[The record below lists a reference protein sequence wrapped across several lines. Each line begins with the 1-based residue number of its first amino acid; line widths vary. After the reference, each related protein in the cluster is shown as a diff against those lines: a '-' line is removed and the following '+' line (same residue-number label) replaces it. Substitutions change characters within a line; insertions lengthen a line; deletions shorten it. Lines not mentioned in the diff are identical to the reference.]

1 MFISALVFIFTN
13 QINSAEAV
21 LWMYLAVELAVIE
34 YSIDRVYEKLEKEKQ

>member
-1 MFISALVFIFTN
+1 MFIGALIFLFTN

-34 YSIDRVYEKLEKEKQ
+34 YSIDRVYEKLEGKKQ